1 MRYAYPAILTR
12 DADGRVIVAFP
23 DVPEALT
30 DGADEAEAL
39 REAQDAL
46 AAALAG
52 YVQARRVLPKPSAAR
67 GRPLVPVPPGV
78 AAKLALYQAMRR
90 QEVSN
95 TDLARRLGVTEAVV
109 RRLLDPDHASRI
121 EGLHAALAELDVG
134 LVVEDAA

>member
-12 DADGRVIVAFP
+12 DADRRIVVAFP

-39 REAQDAL
+39 RETQD
-46 AAALAG
+46 ALAG
-52 YVQARRVLPKPSAAR
+52 YVQARRALPKPSAAR
-67 GRPLVPVPPGV
+67 GRSLVPVPPWV

-95 TDLARRLGVTEAVV
+95 TEFARRLGVTEAVV
-109 RRLLDPDHASRI
+109 RRLGDPDHASRI
-121 EGLHAALAELDVG
+121 EGLHAALAALDVG